1 MPGVRPALARQSHAY
16 FWRHIVLAHFG
27 TVATVI
33 AARDDRLNRNIGVQ
47 RYPFLLCRSRSTTI
61 ALLEDGAWAS
71 VAHDDLALEEIS
83 SRLKR
88 SYCSAEEAGLSIIL
102 QNRELPKIESTI
114 SSVLSE
120 LSRLIGFFFFLE

>member
-1 MPGVRPALARQSHAY
+1 MPRPAGTTPPVTGCDLLLIETGSATSADRPKYQQLLSL
-16 FWRHIVLAHFG
+16 IEGG

-61 ALLEDGAWAS
+61 DLLEDGAWAS

-88 SYCSAEEAGLSIIL
+88 SYRSAEEAGLSIIL
-102 QNRELPKIESTI
+102 QNRELQ
-114 SSVLSE
+114 
-120 LSRLIGFFFFLE
+120 